1 VETPV
6 PTQGFAYSVLDHH
19 RPAPA
24 VPPVNT
30 VSGHAAARQ
39 QFHSHQ
45 QPNYNQLTFEN
56 QGFRDNSTY
65 ASHPPSQAP
74 SDYWDDSSS
83 IGQHSNN
90 TASVSVHHNGVV
102 SYQPEPDRCHDPT
115 YNRIRSPS
123 DAIALDNYSTGS
135 IGTSASLN
143 NPSVNMKRDLNDS
156 DAASAVTLPQLTSST
171 KHNNGV
177 QPSTLINRPPSATK
191 SQQLL
196 ETNFDLV
203 EAGPRHAVT
212 TPYLATSNEDI
223 LLGKRSQSTPLE
235 TDM

>member
-1 VETPV
+1 MIIFDWKVETPV

-102 SYQPEPDRCHDPT
+102 IQ
-115 YNRIRSPS
+115 
-123 DAIALDNYSTGS
+123 
-135 IGTSASLN
+135 
-143 NPSVNMKRDLNDS
+143 
-156 DAASAVTLPQLTSST
+156 
-171 KHNNGV
+171 
-177 QPSTLINRPPSATK
+177 
-191 SQQLL
+191 
-196 ETNFDLV
+196 
-203 EAGPRHAVT
+203 
-212 TPYLATSNEDI
+212 
-223 LLGKRSQSTPLE
+223 
-235 TDM
+235 